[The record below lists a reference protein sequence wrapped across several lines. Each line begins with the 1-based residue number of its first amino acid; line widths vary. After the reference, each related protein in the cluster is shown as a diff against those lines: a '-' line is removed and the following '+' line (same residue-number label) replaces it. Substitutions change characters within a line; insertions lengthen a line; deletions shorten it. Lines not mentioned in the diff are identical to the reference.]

1 MKLLAKRRVPPKG
14 IWPNISPKKRVK
26 LSSAKTALFGND
38 KPPLRGKFVSIKAV
52 KKGR

>member
-1 MKLLAKRRVPPKG
+1 MAKRRVPPKG
-14 IWPNISPKKRVK
+14 IWPNVSPKKRAK
-26 LSSAKTALFGND
+26 LSSTKTTVFTND